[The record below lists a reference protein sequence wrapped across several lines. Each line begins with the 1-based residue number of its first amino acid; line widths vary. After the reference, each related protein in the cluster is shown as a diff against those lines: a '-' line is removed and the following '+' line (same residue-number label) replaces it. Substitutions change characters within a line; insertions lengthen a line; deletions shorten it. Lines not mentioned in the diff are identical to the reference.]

1 MPFRG
6 LGLFSY
12 LASFVGLVLII
23 TLILII
29 LNLYFRSY
37 YRSRSLSVMIVIFLL
52 FIITG
57 SVSYI
62 NLHRFF
68 ERVENPIKVNKEG
81 KIERVK

>member
-1 MPFRG
+1 MPFRR

-37 YRSRSLSVMIVIFLL
+37 YRSRSLSVMIVIVLL

-57 SVSYI
+57 SVSYT

-68 ERVENPIKVNKEG
+68 ERVENPITVNKDG

>member
-12 LASFVGLVLII
+12 LTSFIGLILLI
-23 TLILII
+23 TLALII

-37 YRSRSLSVMIVIFLL
+37 YRSRSLSVMLFLL
-52 FIITG
+52 FLFVVCG

-68 ERVENPIKVNKEG
+68 ERIENPITVNRDG
-81 KIERVK
+81 KIERIK

>member
-12 LASFVGLVLII
+12 LASFVGLILLI

-37 YRSRSLSVMIVIFLL
+37 YRSRSLSVMIVILFL
-52 FIITG
+52 FIVCSSI
-57 SVSYI
+57 SYT

-68 ERVENPIKVNKEG
+68 ERVENPITVNKDG
-81 KIERVK
+81 KIERIK